1 MEEID
6 NKIEANLNFGIST
19 AKQHHCVIQPQVMP
33 NLLDHS
39 QKRDLD
45 TNHAP
50 VVIGALLGSVDA
62 KIIDI
67 SNCFPMSLR
76 MKNESEYNFDTEYLK
91 KMLKFH
97 KGLNDQEHILGVYV
111 SSTEIDKLCM
121 VVVSYF
127 RELFSSQKVKSPL
140 QMPIILLFDPELKN
154 NKLDIKVSK
163 FYVIF

>member
-1 MEEID
+1 
-6 NKIEANLNFGIST
+6 
-19 AKQHHCVIQPQVMP
+19 
-33 NLLDHS
+33 
-39 QKRDLD
+39 
-45 TNHAP
+45 
-50 VVIGALLGSVDA
+50 
-62 KIIDI
+62 
-67 SNCFPMSLR
+67 MSLR
-76 MKNESEYNFDTEYLK
+76 MRNDGEYNFDTEYLK

-154 NKLDIKVSK
+154 NKLDIKVLN
-163 FYVIF
+163 I

>member
-1 MEEID
+1 
-6 NKIEANLNFGIST
+6 
-19 AKQHHCVIQPQVMP
+19 
-33 NLLDHS
+33 
-39 QKRDLD
+39 
-45 TNHAP
+45 
-50 VVIGALLGSVDA
+50 
-62 KIIDI
+62 
-67 SNCFPMSLR
+67 MSLR
-76 MKNESEYNFDTEYLK
+76 MRNDGEYNFDTEYLK

-154 NKLDIKVSK
+154 NKLDIKVSIL
-163 FYVIF
+163 FVII

>member
-1 MEEID
+1 
-6 NKIEANLNFGIST
+6 
-19 AKQHHCVIQPQVMP
+19 
-33 NLLDHS
+33 
-39 QKRDLD
+39 
-45 TNHAP
+45 
-50 VVIGALLGSVDA
+50 
-62 KIIDI
+62 
-67 SNCFPMSLR
+67 MSLR
-76 MKNESEYNFDTEYLK
+76 TKNESEYNFDTEYLK

-154 NKLDIKVSK
+154 NKLDIKVLN
-163 FYVIF
+163 I